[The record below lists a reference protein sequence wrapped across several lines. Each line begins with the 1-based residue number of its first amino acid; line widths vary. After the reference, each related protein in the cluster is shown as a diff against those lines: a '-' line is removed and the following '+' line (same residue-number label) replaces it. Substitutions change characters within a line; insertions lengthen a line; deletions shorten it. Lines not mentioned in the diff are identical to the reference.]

1 MKLEQAHIDQIR
13 KQFAE
18 MKSKEDLVKLLSDAK
33 NMLYG
38 EECKP
43 VQLKSL
49 TYYANPT
56 LCKKR
61 YQTFKIKKKS
71 GQDRIIHAPVKGLK
85 SILRSLNFVLQ
96 CVYEPHKAATGFVL
110 EKSIV
115 DNAKKHVGHRYV
127 LNMDLKDFFH
137 TFDRNRVKMGFIYEP
152 FNLNG
157 EREPL
162 AFLLA
167 SLCTHP
173 LEIDGEVKTVL
184 PQGSPTSP
192 TLTNILCRKLDRRL
206 TGLAKRFGAVY
217 TRYADDITFSSYHN
231 IYKNEEFQKE
241 LKRIIEEDQKLVI
254 NPNKTRLQ
262 KAGHRQ
268 ESTGLIVNDKVN
280 VRRRYVKQIRMWLYY
295 WEKYGYEKAEQI
307 FKRDYIADKGHVKK
321 MNAHLKN
328 VLNGKLEF
336 LKMVKGAEDGTY
348 KKLKERFDKLSSK
361 EVEQVESQLSN
372 SEKNK
377 SIQENKENS
386 NNSKKKKNAQLIEVM
401 DETRKSQK
409 ESFYKL
415 SPKEA
420 EVVKQKQGESKI
432 LNKYSRLSD
441 EIKELFDKNGLLGA
455 TFFHNPGELNKLLSN
470 FTRDPILKWTTH
482 SWDVLIINPFREGE
496 NSSFTINDYFKA
508 IEDRFKEYIKIKNY
522 CSDLW
527 WKAIYPFIFQNKVS
541 KNNDGKEIPY
551 QWGEYGIKIGWQYPD
566 VLKKWAEKNYDS
578 QPNASR
584 KTPFEMEVTKDFLS
598 DAALKRYKELF
609 GKEIKYFGDIVELF
623 KREIQFREESKD
635 LYYEILEIKKQ
646 ELIEFNV
653 SGLEKLKDFSFYTY
667 VPNVLKAI
675 RRIFRMIQKRTE
687 FPDIEIICSQSGNL
701 IELRIVHIDSFPSK
715 KSSDDKFQ
723 NPSGDL
729 IELIKKL
736 ISLCDFEIESKFS
749 DGNFRIS
756 YLYDNVEIKKVE
768 EGKLILSPQKHILNT
783 VPKGFTFILKFPI

>member
-1 MKLEQAHIDQIR
+1 MKIEQAYIDQIR

-18 MKSKEDLVKLLSDAK
+18 LKSKEDLVKLLSDAK
-33 NMLYG
+33 NIMYG
-38 EECKP
+38 KECKP
-43 VQLKSL
+43 IKLKSL

-61 YQTFKIKKKS
+61 YQSFTIKKKS
-71 GQDRIIHAPVKGLK
+71 GEDRIIHAPVRGLK

-115 DNAKKHVGHRYV
+115 DNAKKHVGHHFV
-127 LNMDLKDFFH
+127 FNIDLKDFFH
-137 TFDRNRVKMGFIYEP
+137 TFDRNRVKLGFMNDP

-162 AFLLA
+162 AFFLA
-167 SLCTHP
+167 CLCTHP
-173 LEIDGEVKTVL
+173 FEINGEVKTVL

-192 TLTNILCRKLDRRL
+192 TLTNILCKKLDHRL
-206 TGLAKRFGAVY
+206 SGLAKRFGAVY

-268 ESTGLIVNDKVN
+268 EATGLIVNDKVN

-295 WEKYGYEKAEQI
+295 WEKYGYGKAEQI
-307 FKRDYIADKGHVKK
+307 FKRDYIADKGHVKNK
-321 MNAHLKN
+321 NAYLVN
-328 VLNGKLEF
+328 VVNGKLQF

-348 KKLKERFDKLSSK
+348 KKLKERFDKLSPK
-361 EVEQVESQLSN
+361 EVEQVESQISI

-386 NNSKKKKNAQLIEVM
+386 NNSNNN
-401 DETRKSQK
+401 
-409 ESFYKL
+409 
-415 SPKEA
+415 
-420 EVVKQKQGESKI
+420 KI
-432 LNKYSRLSD
+432 TKVL
-441 EIKELFDKNGLLGA
+441 
-455 TFFHNPGELNKLLSN
+455 HNPRQLSKLLSN
-470 FTRDPILKWTTH
+470 FTSDPILKWTTH
-482 SWDVLIINPFREGE
+482 FWDVLKSNSSEEEE
-496 NSSFTINDYFKA
+496 NSSLTINDYFVSIQA
-508 IEDRFKEYIKIKNY
+508 RFKDYIKIKNY

-527 WKAIYPFIFQNKVS
+527 WKVIYPFIFQNKIS
-541 KNNDGKEIPY
+541 KNHDGKEIPY
-551 QWGEYGIKIGWQYPD
+551 KWGEHDIKIGWQYPD
-566 VLKKWAEKNYDS
+566 TLKIWAEKNYDS
-578 QPNASR
+578 QPNISR

-598 DAALKRYKELF
+598 DAALKRYKKLF
-609 GKEIKYFGDIVELF
+609 GKEIKYFGDVVELF
-623 KREIQFREESKD
+623 KREIQFREETKD
-635 LYYEILEIKKQ
+635 FYYEILEIKKQ

-653 SGLEKLKDFSFYTY
+653 SGLEKLRDFSFYTY
-667 VPNVLKAI
+667 VPNILKAI
-675 RRIFRMIQKRTE
+675 RRIFRMIQKRTG
-687 FPDIEIICSQSGNL
+687 FPYVEINCSQYNRIL
-701 IELRIVHIDSFPSK
+701 ELRIVHIDSFPGK

-729 IELIKKL
+729 IEVIKKL

-749 DGNFRIS
+749 DGNFCIS
-756 YLYDNVEIKKVE
+756 YLHDNVEIKKVE
-768 EGKLILSPQKHILNT
+768 YGKLLLSPKKSVLST
-783 VPKGFTFILKFPI
+783 EPKGFTYILKFPI